1 MENDEQVKQPMVLR
15 ASCSWSAFLACLL
28 FLVVWV
34 AGWVLAKGF
43 WWTFVSVFFFP
54 YSWYLVVQKIM
65 IAYGLA

>member
-1 MENDEQVKQPMVLR
+1 VENDEMIEPKARVTWAGLTAVIV
-15 ASCSWSAFLACLL
+15 
-28 FLVVWV
+28 FLVMWV

-43 WWTFVSVFFFP
+43 WSTFVSVFFFP

>member
-1 MENDEQVKQPMVLR
+1 MENDETVNYGGRITWAGLV
-15 ASCSWSAFLACLL
+15 CVVL
-28 FLVVWV
+28 FLVMWV

-43 WWTFVSVFFFP
+43 WSTFVSVFFFP